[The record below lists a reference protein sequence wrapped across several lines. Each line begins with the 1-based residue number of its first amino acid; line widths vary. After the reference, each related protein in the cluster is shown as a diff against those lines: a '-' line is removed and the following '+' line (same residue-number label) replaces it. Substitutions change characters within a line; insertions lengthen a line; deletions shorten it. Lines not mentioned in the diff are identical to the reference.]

1 MFEWVIIA
9 YACIYISVVLLYL
22 VKSMLY
28 VRNKRWPRA
37 TLMRKRKE
45 KCGQRPRKTN
55 KAEGL
60 NRKKKWKHK
69 VLEYAK
75 GIRVKRKMR
84 EAQSAWEKKVRC
96 SMLCGNW
103 IYCIASICGSYL
115 FILLVIDYYPSF
127 IIHIS
132 LPCNPQSPLDLIVPC
147 ILMGGELRTITSLWW
162 GGMHW
167 AKEWLK
173 RP

>member
-1 MFEWVIIA
+1 MLAFILVLYCCILWK
-9 YACIYISVVLLYL
+9 ACYMWEI
-22 VKSMLY
+22 KDG
-28 VRNKRWPRA
+28 REPHWNE
-37 TLMRKRKE
+37 RKE
-45 KCGQRPRKTN
+45 MCGQRPRKAKKIKKS

-60 NRKKKWKHK
+60 KRRKKMKAQSAWVCQRHK
-69 VLEYAK
+69 SEK
-75 GIRVKRKMR
+75 KKMR
-84 EAQSAWEKKVRC
+84 EAQSAWKKKERC

-167 AKEWLK
+167 AKEWSQ

>member
-1 MFEWVIIA
+1 MKSLYGREVLEW
-9 YACIYISVVLLYL
+9 
-22 VKSMLY
+22 K
-28 VRNKRWPRA
+28 K
-37 TLMRKRKE
+37 KRKVAKGQE
-45 KCGQRPRKTN
+45 KEEKKKKKNN

-60 NRKKKWKHK
+60 KEKKMK
-69 VLEYAK
+69 
-75 GIRVKRKMR
+75 
-84 EAQSAWEKKVRC
+84 AQSAWVCQRHKSEKKNERSTKCLKKKVRC
-96 SMLCGNW
+96 SMLCGKW

-167 AKEWLK
+167 AKEWLQ